1 MIADGLITGAGE
13 SRSTPDIVIDMMD
26 LDPLMANPKPC
37 SYLAVANGEKQLN
50 MAKVVSGL

>member
-26 LDPLMANPKPC
+26 LDPLMAHPKAC

-50 MAKVVSGL
+50 MAKVVSGM

>member
-1 MIADGLITGAGE
+1 VIADGLITGAGE

-50 MAKVVSGL
+50 LAKVVSGL